1 MSLNESDTRAK
12 LIDPVLHKKG
22 WIEDLIV
29 REEMP
34 GTIDIIY
41 ELPKRRKRG
50 KVDYILNIRT
60 SDKSRKIPIAFIEA
74 KKEDSVEKETYQ
86 SLNNSPLNYNN
97 YAWSLMKDDEF
108 LKRHK
113 AIIKA
118 IDQLESK

>member
-1 MSLNESDTRAK
+1 MPRNFCCFLCGHCHD
-12 LIDPVLHKKG
+12 DKKG
-22 WIEDLIV
+22 EYIINFKVTGFDRDPLTSLI
-29 REEMP
+29 
-34 GTIDIIY
+34 
-41 ELPKRRKRG
+41 
-50 KVDYILNIRT
+50 
-60 SDKSRKIPIAFIEA
+60 IEA

-97 YAWSLMKDDEF
+97 YAWSLMKDEEF